1 MTIEQVIRVVF
12 DGNAYTRGVAEAAA
26 VSGRFDAN
34 VNSVTTS
41 LLAMSASAGRAGAA
55 QALAATSGNAFLAAL
70 QRQAQTLQQQSTVIG
85 KTEADLLRL
94 KAAELGV
101 AQQAGATITA
111 LEQQAQ
117 AITRLGAGARALDSI
132 RSAAAFKGEREAVE
146 AGIAVD
152 VRAGRAKEELIAQIE
167 RETAA
172 LTRLTGAQ
180 RGAASGSLVDR
191 VQAAAADDPA
201 FAARAQ
207 PAIQNLGAAQAA
219 RDQQVFIAA
228 LERTANAAG
237 RTRAELLALEA
248 AEKGV
253 SAQAAPLI
261 ARIASVDKQFQS
273 FSKTGRLTALELQQ
287 VGFQVNDFFVQL
299 ASGGNPIIALVQQ
312 GSQLSG
318 TFGGIGNAVR
328 ALTSLITPLGVA
340 IAGVG
345 ATVGVFAIGA
355 VGAEK
360 WARSLSDLQVALEAT
375 GRAGQVTSAQLAQTI
390 EALSEAPGI
399 TRAAATGIVTELAR
413 AGQIRGELLTGVAQV
428 VPDFARAIG
437 KDAADAATTLAQAF
451 RDPVEGAKTLEQALP
466 RLSSATRLLVRDL
479 INQGDTLGA
488 QRTLLDEIARATAGL
503 AERGVTPLQRA
514 TNDLGNS
521 WEALMRSLRDSEGAS
536 VALRGLTGLVGGI
549 QAAIDKADE
558 LRRKGI
564 APGLGSFTGVGA
576 VFQGARAVGELLN
589 PTPEPGPRQR
599 AAGVVTN
606 EAGRPVTS
614 LVAAAAAT
622 TDTIEQQT
630 KAALKL
636 GEGFTSTG
644 RQIDELVVRQK
655 ALRTAIQANVDA
667 GRGDTPQVR
676 ELRANLVGVGE
687 RIESLRKKGQDGD
700 PDRDIKRTTALAI
713 ESARRAADATK
724 ATVEASNEALR
735 AEYEEGSVD
744 LATYYTRRRE
754 LAVQAAAAEEQ
765 RIDTVVAA
773 LERERTVAKT
783 PETREV
789 AESKL
794 TDAVEQQV
802 KASAEAERA
811 QSRIRREE
819 QRDQFQTGQRL
830 IEQEAELA
838 QLRGDDARATAIRN
852 QLAVVEFDR
861 LNARAGGPQERV
873 VDFAAQLQQQTRFQ
887 QAQIETG
894 RINERLANEEERIEL
909 RRRTGYLT
917 ENQALVALGAARAR
931 VISQLE
937 EQLAIQ
943 EEVFAST
950 RNPQLLENLER
961 TRLELEKLKGALDPL
976 KEKFD
981 ALFKGAA
988 GGALADL
995 MNGRFGEV
1003 KPEDIERRLAEVRA
1017 EFDRKENRILKD
1029 PELRGADRTAALKK
1043 LDSERSKAE
1052 ERAREQREPIG
1063 KQIGDA
1069 LSQFG
1074 KQIVEQMNAT
1084 AAQEIAGTV
1093 FGPGGIFGGAGG
1105 FLARSFGGAAA
1116 SVDKLAAGVNPAT
1129 VALDQFTLSLNAAA
1143 SAAGQQPTGG
1153 LDSSAFRFGEK
1164 PMVLSGQ
1171 PALNWE
1177 GQSVFGGALLGQ
1189 VQQASSQDPLRKAAS
1204 DATGLS
1210 NALVD
1215 TRTNAERFS
1224 DLLGPAAMAIAGMG
1238 KSGVAAAVA
1247 LRLLPSIIQQMS
1259 SSSGGGGIFG
1269 SILKAFGLGGGGDV
1283 IPWDLGF
1290 SAGGFTGPG
1299 SKYQPAGIVHAEE
1312 FVNRREVVAQPG
1324 ALPFLERFNEVGM
1337 QAVDETFIQRIR
1349 ASAGDP
1355 TQILPNM
1362 RAKAAAAARVPGFA
1376 DGGYVGSAPSYADG
1390 GYVGSRGNYFPE
1402 SSRRE
1407 EPAET
1412 RQETRAQG
1420 MQVHIYN
1427 NNGSKVETRERETS
1441 DGTVLEIFVDQVQAK
1456 LMERTARGGG
1466 LDPLMSGRYGLNP
1479 GSNARR

>member
-1 MTIEQVIRVVF
+1 VTIEQVIRVVF
-12 DGNAYTRGVAEAAA
+12 DDNAYTRNVAQAAQ
-26 VSGRFDAN
+26 VSGRFDAS
-34 VNSVTTS
+34 VNSVTNS

-55 QALAATSGNAFLAAL
+55 QAMAASSGGAFLSALQKQAATL
-70 QRQAQTLQQQSTVIG
+70 TQQSAVIG
-85 KTEADLLRL
+85 KSEADLLRL

-117 AITRLGAGARALDSI
+117 AISRLSAGAKALDSL

-152 VRAGRAKEELIAQIE
+152 IRAGRAKEELIAQIE

-180 RGAASGSLVDR
+180 RGAAGAASGALVDR

-248 AEKGV
+248 AERGV

-328 ALTSLITPLGVA
+328 ALTSLIGPLQVG
-340 IAGVG
+340 IAGVA

-360 WARSLSDLQVALEAT
+360 WARSLADLQVALEAT
-375 GRAGQVTSAQLAQTI
+375 GRAGQVTTAQLTQMV
-390 EALSEAPGI
+390 EALSDAPGI
-399 TRAAATGIVTELAR
+399 TRSVATGIVTELAR
-413 AGQIRGELLTGVAQV
+413 AGQIRGELLGGIAQV

-437 KDAADAATTLAQAF
+437 KDAAEAATTLARAF
-451 RDPVEGAKTLEQALP
+451 AEPVEGAKTLEQALP

-503 AERGVTPLQRA
+503 ADRGVTPLQKA

-521 WEALMRSLRDSEGAS
+521 WEAMMRSLRDSEGAS
-536 VALRGLTGLVGGI
+536 VALRGLTGLIGGI
-549 QAAIDKADE
+549 QKAIDKADE

-606 EAGRPVTS
+606 QAGQPVTA
-614 LVAAAAAT
+614 LVAAATQT
-622 TDTIEQQT
+622 TEAIEQQT

-644 RQIDELVVRQK
+644 RQIDDLVVRQK
-655 ALRTAIQANVDA
+655 TLRAAIQANVEA

-687 RIESLRKKGQDGD
+687 RIESLRKKGQDQGD

-724 ATVEASNEALR
+724 AGVEASNEALR

-754 LAVQAAAAEEQ
+754 LAVQAAQAEEQ

-773 LERERTVAKT
+773 LEREREVAKT

-789 AESKL
+789 ADSKL
-794 TDAVEQQV
+794 SDAVEQQV
-802 KASAEAERA
+802 KASAEAARA

-819 QRDQFQTGQRL
+819 QRDEFQTGQRL

-852 QLAVVEFDR
+852 QLAIVEFAR
-861 LNARAGGPQERV
+861 LNARANGPQQRVTEFAELIRQQTEFNDLQTKSSIVAERISNV
-873 VDFAAQLQQQTRFQ
+873 EENYVITARTRGDTQEQIEQGLFELRQQQLGQLEQLVIKARELADASTDPKIAAFADQLALQYRRVAEEIDPVLQKMRDAGDEVADSFGKMAGAITLNFRDAESAAKSLADTVQRLLVREIVEKPLTDFARSAIRGSTEGGGGIALTA
-887 QAQIETG
+887 AQIFGGGGRGIQIDTSGAGTVDPIRNAASDSLRAFDAAAADSAASLAGLGKDTSIVSQVMALLPTAAVTPTTAAMTTLSAAAVVPATAALTAMTVAANSAASALASISAQSATG
-894 RINERLANEEERIEL
+894 
-909 RRRTGYLT
+909 G
-917 ENQALVALGAARAR
+917 GG
-931 VISQLE
+931 
-937 EQLAIQ
+937 
-943 EEVFAST
+943 VFAST
-950 RNPQLLENLER
+950 
-961 TRLELEKLKGALDPL
+961 
-976 KEKFD
+976 
-981 ALFKGAA
+981 
-988 GGALADL
+988 
-995 MNGRFGEV
+995 
-1003 KPEDIERRLAEVRA
+1003 
-1017 EFDRKENRILKD
+1017 
-1029 PELRGADRTAALKK
+1029 
-1043 LDSERSKAE
+1043 
-1052 ERAREQREPIG
+1052 
-1063 KQIGDA
+1063 
-1069 LSQFG
+1069 
-1074 KQIVEQMNAT
+1074 
-1084 AAQEIAGTV
+1084 
-1093 FGPGGIFGGAGG
+1093 
-1105 FLARSFGGAAA
+1105 
-1116 SVDKLAAGVNPAT
+1116 
-1129 VALDQFTLSLNAAA
+1129 
-1143 SAAGQQPTGG
+1143 
-1153 LDSSAFRFGEK
+1153 
-1164 PMVLSGQ
+1164 
-1171 PALNWE
+1171 
-1177 GQSVFGGALLGQ
+1177 
-1189 VQQASSQDPLRKAAS
+1189 
-1204 DATGLS
+1204 
-1210 NALVD
+1210 
-1215 TRTNAERFS
+1215 
-1224 DLLGPAAMAIAGMG
+1224 
-1238 KSGVAAAVA
+1238 
-1247 LRLLPSIIQQMS
+1247 
-1259 SSSGGGGIFG
+1259 FG
-1269 SILKAFGLGGGGDV
+1269 SGGGDV

-1290 SAGGFTGPG
+1290 SDGGFTGPG
-1299 SKYQPAGIVHAEE
+1299 AKYQPAGVVHRGEYVQPQERVAE
-1312 FVNRREVVAQPG
+1312 PG
-1324 ALPFLERFNEVGM
+1324 ALRFMERFREIGM
-1337 QAVDETFIQRIR
+1337 KAVHETFIERVM
-1349 ASAGDP
+1349 ASGA
-1355 TQILPNM
+1355 TQIVMP
-1362 RAKAAAAARVPGFA
+1362 RAQAA
-1376 DGGYVGSAPSYADG
+1376 DSYADG
-1390 GYVGSRGNYFPE
+1390 GYVGSRGNYTPE
-1402 SSRRE
+1402 SSSWRDT
-1407 EPAET
+1407 PAEAQQVP
-1412 RQETRAQG
+1412 RSQG
-1420 MQVHIYN
+1420 MQVHVYN
-1427 NNGSKVETRERETS
+1427 NNGSKVETRERETP
-1441 DGTVLEIFVDQVQAK
+1441 DGTVLEVFIDKVQAT
-1456 LMERTARGGG
+1456 LIERTARGGG

>member
-12 DGNAYTRGVAEAAA
+12 DDNAYTRNVAQAAQ
-26 VSGRFDAN
+26 VSGRFDAS
-34 VNSVTTS
+34 VNSVTSS

-55 QALAATSGNAFLAAL
+55 QALAASSGGAFLSAL
-70 QRQAQTLQQQSTVIG
+70 QKQAATLQQQSTVIG

-111 LEQQAQ
+111 LESQAQ
-117 AITRLGAGARALDSI
+117 AIQRLSAGAKALDSI

-152 VRAGRAKEELIAQIE
+152 IRAGRAKEELIAQIE

-172 LTRLTGAQ
+172 LARLTGAQ
-180 RGAASGSLVDR
+180 RGAAGAATGSLVDR

-328 ALTSLITPLGVA
+328 ALTSLIGPLQIG
-340 IAGVG
+340 IAGVA

-360 WARSLSDLQVALEAT
+360 WARSLADLQVALEAT
-375 GRAGQVTSAQLAQTI
+375 GRAGQVTTAQLSQMI
-390 EALSEAPGI
+390 EALSDAPGI
-399 TRAAATGIVTELAR
+399 TRSVATGIVTELAR
-413 AGQIRGELLTGVAQV
+413 AGQIRGELLAGISQV

-437 KDAADAATTLAQAF
+437 KDAAEAATTLARAF
-451 RDPVEGAKTLEQALP
+451 ADPVEGAKTLEQALP

-503 AERGVTPLQRA
+503 ADRGVTPLQKA

-521 WEALMRSLRDSEGAS
+521 WDAMMRSLRDSEGAS

-549 QAAIDKADE
+549 QKAIDKADE
-558 LRRKGI
+558 LRSKGI

-576 VFQGARAVGELLN
+576 VFQGARAAGELLN

-606 EAGRPVTS
+606 QAGQPVTA
-614 LVAAAAAT
+614 LVAAATQT
-622 TDTIEQQT
+622 TTAIEQQT

-644 RQIDELVVRQK
+644 KQIDDLVVRQK
-655 ALRTAIQANVDA
+655 TLRAAIQANVDA

-687 RIESLRKKGQDGD
+687 RIESLRKKDQGGD

-724 ATVEASNEALR
+724 AGVEASNEALR
-735 AEYEEGSVD
+735 AEYEEGGID
-744 LATYYTRRRE
+744 LAAYYTRRRE

-773 LERERTVAKT
+773 LERERQVAKT

-789 AESKL
+789 ADSKL
-794 TDAVEQQV
+794 SDAVEQQV
-802 KASAEAERA
+802 KASADAARA
-811 QSRIRREE
+811 QARIRREE
-819 QRDQFQTGQRL
+819 QRDEFQTGQRL

-852 QLAVVEFDR
+852 QLAIVEFAR
-861 LNARAGGPQERV
+861 LNDRVGGSPDRT
-873 VDFAAQLQQQTRFQ
+873 VDFAEQLQQQTRFQ
-887 QAQIETG
+887 QAQIESG
-894 RINERLANEEERIEL
+894 RITQRLANEEERIEV
-909 RRRTGYLT
+909 RRQAGYLT

-937 EQLAIQ
+937 AQLAIQ

-981 ALFKGAA
+981 ALFKDAA

-995 MNGRFGEV
+995 MNGKFGEV
-1003 KPEDIERRLAEVRA
+1003 KPEDIDRRLAEVRA

-1029 PELRGADRTAALKK
+1029 PELKGADRTAALKK
-1043 LDSERSKAE
+1043 LDSDRSKAE

-1063 KQIGDA
+1063 KQVGDA

-1074 KQIVEQMNAT
+1074 KQIVTQLNDS
-1084 AAQEIAGTV
+1084 AAKEIAGSV
-1093 FGPGGIFGGAGG
+1093 FGPGGVFGGAGS
-1105 FLARSFGGAAA
+1105 FLARSFGGAAT
-1116 SVDKLAAGVNPAT
+1116 SVERLTTGIDPAVSALNLLAQSATAAAGAVGQPT
-1129 VALDQFTLSLNAAA
+1129 TGGAAA
-1143 SAAGQQPTGG
+1143 G
-1153 LDSSAFRFGEK
+1153 LDPKAFEFGAK
-1164 PMVLSGQ
+1164 PIVLDGSFSG
-1171 PALNWE
+1171 
-1177 GQSVFGGALLGQ
+1177 GSLLGQ
-1189 VQQASSQDPLRKAAS
+1189 VQQASVQGDPLRKTAA
-1204 DATGLS
+1204 DAAGLS

-1215 TRTNAERFS
+1215 TRTSAERFS
-1224 DLLGPAAMAIAGMG
+1224 ELLGPAAMAVAGMG
-1238 KSGVAAAVA
+1238 KSGTAAALA
-1247 LRLLPSIIQQMS
+1247 LRLLPSIIQSMS
-1259 SSSGGGGIFG
+1259 SSSGGGIFS
-1269 SILKAFGLGGGGDV
+1269 SILKAFGLGGGGGGDV

-1290 SAGGFTGPG
+1290 SDGGFTGPG
-1299 SKYQPAGIVHAEE
+1299 AKYQPAGVVHRGEYVQPQERVAE
-1312 FVNRREVVAQPG
+1312 PG
-1324 ALPFLERFNEVGM
+1324 ALRFMERFREVGM
-1337 QAVDETFIQRIR
+1337 KAVHETFIERVM
-1349 ASAGDP
+1349 ASGA
-1355 TQILPNM
+1355 TQIVMP
-1362 RAKAAAAARVPGFA
+1362 RAQAA
-1376 DGGYVGSAPSYADG
+1376 DSYADG
-1390 GYVGSRGNYFPE
+1390 GYVGSRGNYTPE
-1402 SSRRE
+1402 SSSWRDT
-1407 EPAET
+1407 PAEAQQVP
-1412 RQETRAQG
+1412 RSQG
-1420 MQVHIYN
+1420 MQVHVYN
-1427 NNGSKVETRERETS
+1427 NNGSKVETRERETP
-1441 DGTVLEIFVDQVQAK
+1441 DGTVLEVFIDKVQAT
-1456 LMERTARGGG
+1456 LIERTARGGG